1 MLPFS
6 ITVGWQTR
14 PALITTQAAVDD
26 GIFDGIGVA
35 SSAVADPIYLAE
47 SSSLIDA
54 LTLMVDGIC
63 LGQVGF

>member
-35 SSAVADPIYLAE
+35 SSAVADPIYSAD

-54 LTLMVDGIC
+54 LPLMVDGIC